1 MRIDRITN
9 ADPEVI
15 ARGMMSIINSLSG
28 YTSEEK
34 LLAVSAVM
42 ESMIRQVI
50 TTTDIS
56 EADLRTVIGNM
67 DSYKYS
73 RTRIAR
79 ETIGRLI

>member
-15 ARGMMSIINSLSG
+15 ARGIMSIINSLSE

>member
-15 ARGMMSIINSLSG
+15 ARGMMSIINSLSE